1 MPPTRTLDFRNLVW
15 ALVAALGVGQFL
27 VVLRYAASC
36 YPETY
41 QWDSHFISDLGRQV
55 TLEGHDNTVNSR
67 LFAASS
73 FTLGVSLLP
82 FLLVFPSA
90 FQRGRLLLRI
100 LAVATVLGLIGIG
113 QTPYDEYFVLHHV
126 ALLLWI
132 VPMVVMAI
140 ALPIL
145 LFREGGSSR
154 HLCTV
159 SGVLFAASIAYASVG
174 SHSGYVIMQKIVV
187 VISLLWFVSLATT
200 VVIVTTW
207 TLSDR
212 QQSLVA
218 QAAWYERK
226 LRQARY

>member
-1 MPPTRTLDFRNLVW
+1 MPSTRTLNLRNLTW
-15 ALVAALGVGQFL
+15 AFVAAVGVGQFL

-41 QWDSHFISDLGRQV
+41 QWDSQFISDLGRQA
-55 TLEGHDNTVNSR
+55 TLEGRDNTVNSR

-90 FQRGRLLLRI
+90 FQRGRSLLRI
-100 LAVATVLGLIGIG
+100 LAVVTVLGLIGIG

-132 VPMVVMAI
+132 VPMVVMAV

-145 LFREGGSSR
+145 LFSEGGASR

-159 SGVLFAASIAYASVG
+159 SAVLFAASITYASVG

-187 VISLLWFVSLATT
+187 VISLVWFVSLATT
-200 VVIVTTW
+200 VVMVTTW

-212 QQSLVA
+212 QQLLAA
-218 QAAWYERK
+218 QATWYERK
-226 LRQARY
+226 LRQSRF